1 VNANFAAVEAHAKGL
16 RRVFDLFGGLERAD
30 HMFLS
35 KIYLYAP
42 RNTPFAMF
50 SIILTALAE
59 ATSKPQP

>member
-35 KIYLYAP
+35 KIYLYVQ
-42 RNTPFAMF
+42 
-50 SIILTALAE
+50 
-59 ATSKPQP
+59 SKLFR